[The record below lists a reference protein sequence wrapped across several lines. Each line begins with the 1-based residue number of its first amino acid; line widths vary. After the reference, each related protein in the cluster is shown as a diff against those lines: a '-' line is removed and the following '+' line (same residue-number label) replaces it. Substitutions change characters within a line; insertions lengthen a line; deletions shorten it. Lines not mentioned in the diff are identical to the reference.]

1 MLSAL
6 LHPIDLAI
14 DAYLVGMP
22 TNDDDDD
29 DDDLKGTSMLHM
41 WRISWLLLY
50 PFLWINFN
58 TLEAVMDSIAEIL
71 HINFIVLPWD
81 ILHILTVITFLNT
94 FVHGRTVNDSSSIE
108 IIDSND
114 I

>member
-29 DDDLKGTSMLHM
+29 DLKGTSAPHVV
-41 WRISWLLLY
+41 Y
-50 PFLWINFN
+50 
-58 TLEAVMDSIAEIL
+58 
-71 HINFIVLPWD
+71 
-81 ILHILTVITFLNT
+81 ILTTALSISLDELQHSGGSHGLNCRDFT
-94 FVHGRTVNDSSSIE
+94 Y
-108 IIDSND
+108 
-114 I
+114 

>member
-41 WRISWLLLY
+41 WRIS
-50 PFLWINFN
+50 
-58 TLEAVMDSIAEIL
+58 
-71 HINFIVLPWD
+71 
-81 ILHILTVITFLNT
+81 
-94 FVHGRTVNDSSSIE
+94 
-108 IIDSND
+108 
-114 I
+114 

>member
-1 MLSAL
+1 
-6 LHPIDLAI
+6 
-14 DAYLVGMP
+14 MP
-22 TNDDDDD
+22 TNDDD

-58 TLEAVMDSIAEIL
+58 TLEAVIDSIAETL
-71 HINFIVLPWD
+71 QNNFIAFPWD

-94 FVHGRTVNDSSSIE
+94 FVHGRIVNDSIYIE
-108 IIDSND
+108 SIDSND
-114 I
+114 SGHTNNVA

>member
-29 DDDLKGTSMLHM
+29 DDLKGTSMLHM
-41 WRISWLLLY
+41 WCISRLLLH
-50 PFLWINFN
+50 PFLWMNFN
-58 TLEAVMDSIAEIL
+58 TLEAVWTQL
-71 HINFIVLPWD
+71 QRL
-81 ILHILTVITFLNT
+81 
-94 FVHGRTVNDSSSIE
+94 
-108 IIDSND
+108 
-114 I
+114 